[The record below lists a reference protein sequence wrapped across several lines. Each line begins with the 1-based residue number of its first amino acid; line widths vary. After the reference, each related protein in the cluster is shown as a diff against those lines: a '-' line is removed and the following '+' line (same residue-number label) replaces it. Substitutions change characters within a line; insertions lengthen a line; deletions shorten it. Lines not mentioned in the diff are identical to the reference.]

1 MNGTKSTGSFLSMGV
16 LSAVAASL
24 CCITPVISLVAGSS
38 SLATNVSWMQPAR
51 PFLVVFTLAALL
63 LAWYFKLRTAKAT
76 VDDCGCEVAQ
86 RTPFLHSKL
95 FLSLVTVL
103 ALMMLAFPVYSK
115 VFYPS
120 SATQDAVVGMQSDLQ
135 TAVFAIKGMTCAG
148 CEPHVNGE
156 VSKLKGVVEV
166 KTSYAKGTSV
176 VRYETKQVTLAQI
189 KAAIAKTGYEIVS
202 VKN

>member
-1 MNGTKSTGSFLSMGV
+1 MNGTKSTGSFLGIGV

-38 SLATNVSWMQPAR
+38 SMASNVAWMQPAR
-51 PFLVVFTLAALL
+51 PFLVGFTLAALL
-63 LAWYFKLRTAKAT
+63 LAWYFKLRTAKAA
-76 VDDCGCEVAQ
+76 VDDCGCKIVE

-103 ALMMLAFPVYSK
+103 TLLILAFPVYSK

-120 SATQDAVVGMQSDLQ
+120 PAAQEIVAGGQSDVQ
-135 TAVFAIKGMTCAG
+135 TAFFTIKGMTCAG